1 MLARSFVKHPAFW
14 KKFAFAAWAIAIVVV
29 CVRIGCSRTATWQDV
44 YPVYDSAARNWINGV
59 DLYRNTA
66 FDYRYSPLFA
76 AALAPTTWLPLKVA
90 SILWRLFSATAFLC
104 ALISTIRAK
113 VPRAITTSECSLFL
127 LMLLP
132 LALGNLNFGQANL
145 ILLAALLASIAAV
158 ACGKWTLGALLVAAA
173 VTIKIYALALGLLL
187 VILYPRKLAW
197 RVLAAFAIAIA
208 LPFAFQSPG
217 YVVKQ
222 YGDWLHYLKTDDR
235 TSRPLTQW
243 YIDLRLMFR
252 VWFVPLSAT
261 AYLFIQIV
269 IGLALAVLGLFAKSR
284 GWPREKLVGWIFA
297 LTTCYLTVVGPTTES
312 ATYVLIAPA
321 TAWLVTGLL
330 INGDTALGTVWLM
343 AVYLL
348 QLVPRMMAWF
358 GGIGRV
364 SVYTNPLPLSAL
376 LLAAWLVRQVFLRPA
391 AVAESGPIGATPA
404 D

>member
-1 MLARSFVKHPAFW
+1 
-14 KKFAFAAWAIAIVVV
+14 
-29 CVRIGCSRTATWQDV
+29 
-44 YPVYDSAARNWINGV
+44 
-59 DLYRNTA
+59 
-66 FDYRYSPLFA
+66 
-76 AALAPTTWLPLKVA
+76 
-90 SILWRLFSATAFLC
+90 
-104 ALISTIRAK
+104 
-113 VPRAITTSECSLFL
+113 
-127 LMLLP
+127 MLLP

-208 LPFAFQSPG
+208 LPFAFQSPD

-269 IGLALAVLGLFAKSR
+269 IGLALAVLGLFAKS
-284 GWPREKLVGWIFA
+284 REKLVGWIFA